1 MDTDTHLCTWWCFLI
16 AKKKLNTSPFCW
28 NRTFGPTPTGTL
40 LGQKIRDHALLDFFP
55 VPFLIQFYNHRLS
68 PQFTKHSQTERNQ
81 MASIYS
87 CKECGTNLNLNT
99 SHLYPATVYFPAG
112 NKGTLS
118 FAMIDSTKFRLEKED
133 KIRPF
138 FETLD
143 YWGIQRKRTK
153 IKCNNCGAL
162 LGYIYDDGPPAV
174 DTPGQFHF
182 GPSQVIPRYPRYR
195 LKTKALRIST
205 ET

>member
-1 MDTDTHLCTWWCFLI
+1 
-16 AKKKLNTSPFCW
+16 
-28 NRTFGPTPTGTL
+28 
-40 LGQKIRDHALLDFFP
+40 
-55 VPFLIQFYNHRLS
+55 
-68 PQFTKHSQTERNQ
+68 

-99 SHLYPATVYFPAG
+99 SHLYPATVYFSAG

-118 FAMIDSTKFRLEKED
+118 FAMIDNTKFRLEKED

-205 ET
+205 ETWTVWSSVYLIVFVLRLYNWCGFGHFHVLVNMWLLIEGLFLTTQIVLDSCLLCSICASVYL

>member
-1 MDTDTHLCTWWCFLI
+1 
-16 AKKKLNTSPFCW
+16 
-28 NRTFGPTPTGTL
+28 
-40 LGQKIRDHALLDFFP
+40 
-55 VPFLIQFYNHRLS
+55 
-68 PQFTKHSQTERNQ
+68 

-87 CKECGTNLNLNT
+87 CRECGTNLNLNT
-99 SHLYPATVYFPAG
+99 SHLYPSTVYFPAG
-112 NKGTLS
+112 DKGTFS
-118 FAMIDSTKFRLEKED
+118 FAMIDSTKFKLEKED

-138 FETLD
+138 FETMD

-153 IKCNNCGAL
+153 IKCNNCGVL

-195 LKTKALRIST
+195 FKTKALRIST
-205 ET
+205 ETWTIWSSVYCSSLFLFCIIDGGVGQFHVLVNMLIIDKRVVFNFSNRSGFLFIVFKYLLRMSVMDVR

>member
-1 MDTDTHLCTWWCFLI
+1 
-16 AKKKLNTSPFCW
+16 
-28 NRTFGPTPTGTL
+28 
-40 LGQKIRDHALLDFFP
+40 
-55 VPFLIQFYNHRLS
+55 
-68 PQFTKHSQTERNQ
+68 

-205 ET
+205 ETWTVWSSVYLIVFVLRLYNWWVFGHFHVPVNMLIIDRRVVFNYSNRSGFLFIVFNMCFGVSVMDVR